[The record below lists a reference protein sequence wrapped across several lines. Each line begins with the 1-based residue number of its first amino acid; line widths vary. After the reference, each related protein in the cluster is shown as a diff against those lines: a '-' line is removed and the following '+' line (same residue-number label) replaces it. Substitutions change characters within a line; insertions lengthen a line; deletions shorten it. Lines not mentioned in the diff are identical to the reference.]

1 MKSRTLACSGLAAFL
16 LLLGAQLFG
25 QSSTQVLNPF
35 NPPAFQKYAAPVS
48 SRIAFLASEQGKQFL
63 LHAPNPIAKKLL
75 QRYHGAA
82 VAAEWDTIPHKYL
95 TQGAS
100 SPSTGTQGNGNL
112 LTSSTALLTPV
123 SRCAATR
130 FNLESPTNALPQNEE
145 SIDFKLAGATGGG
158 DMAGELAN
166 DFRGFFLSPVVWS
179 PSVTG
184 YYFEDASGCT
194 PQFEGGTPPID
205 DPLSSGNQLIGAG
218 DPIINFDPN
227 HDAWFVSSI
236 YESSFDAGVGVF
248 RNTTTNLKS
257 VNCPN
262 GTHNLDS
269 ATTCWEPG
277 VAGVNAIVAD
287 EQTFFF
293 PDKPDSWVDSRTIGT
308 GAGDVYI
315 TDTLFGFGSVIDLIA
330 CTNGLTSCS
339 APEIISG
346 GDTGTQ
352 FSDIKTKANGTIT
365 ITYGNYFTIFTL
377 SGSLIFTVDIKYVS
391 CTPNGAPIAPTC
403 SAPVLVRRDRRTIV
417 DGITELIQVRNNT
430 YPTHVEAAGGSYVF
444 WEHCGANSD
453 LPFGFNFVCPD
464 ADIVGSVNTGTG
476 WSAPFAV
483 DTALGHQIQPW
494 ATYDSSADK
503 IVIVYQDCDSPS
515 TNQRQACRAGYKTIT
530 PTTGGST
537 TVGLF
542 NALSTYQYPQA
553 EANGG
558 FFGPLFGDYIGA
570 SAHQGHFWAGFTD
583 TSRVGT
589 YGFGTRSV
597 NESNNNDV
605 AVDNP

>member
-25 QSSTQVLNPF
+25 QSNTQVLNPF

-63 LHAPNPIAKKLL
+63 LHAPNPIAKKFL

-82 VAAEWDTIPHKYL
+82 AAAEWDTIPHKYL

-100 SPSTGTQGNGNL
+100 SPSSGTQGNGTL
-112 LTSSTALLTPV
+112 LTSSTALLAPV
-123 SRCAATR
+123 PRCPATR
-130 FNLESPTNALPQNEE
+130 FNLESPTNAVPQNEE
-145 SIDFKLAGATGGG
+145 SIDFKFQGGSIISA
-158 DMAGELAN
+158 DMAGEVAN
-166 DFRGFFLSPVVWS
+166 DFRGFLLSPVVWS

-184 YYFEDASGCT
+184 YYVEDTIGCV

-205 DPLSSGNQLIGAG
+205 DAIFSGNQLIGAG
-218 DPIINFDPN
+218 DPIINFDPV

-236 YESSFDAGVGVF
+236 YESPFDDGVGVF

-257 VNCPN
+257 ANCPS

-269 ATTCWEPG
+269 ATTCWEGP
-277 VAGVNAIVAD
+277 ALGVNAIVAD
-287 EQTFFF
+287 EQTSFFT
-293 PDKPDSWVDSRTIGT
+293 DKPDSWVDTRTAGT
-308 GAGDVYI
+308 GAGNVYI
-315 TDTLFGFGSVIDLIA
+315 TDTLFGIGATIQLIA
-330 CTNGLTSCS
+330 CTNDLTACS
-339 APEIISG
+339 APETISG
-346 GDTGTQ
+346 GDLSTQ

-365 ITYGNYFTIFTL
+365 ITYGNYFTVSTFT
-377 SGSLIFTVDIKYVS
+377 GPIFTVDIKYVS
-391 CTPNGAPIAPTC
+391 CTPNGAPTPPTC
-403 SAPVLVRRDRRTIV
+403 AAPVLVRRERRGIV
-417 DGITELIQVRNNT
+417 FGLTELILVRNGT
-430 YPTHVEAAGGSYVF
+430 YPTHVEATGGSYVF
-444 WEHCGANSD
+444 WENCGANSD
-453 LPFGFNFVCPD
+453 LPFGRNFVCPD

-515 TNQRQACRAGYKTIT
+515 ATQRQACRAGYKTIT

-542 NALSTYQYPQA
+542 NALSTYQYPLA

-558 FFGPLFGDYIGA
+558 FFFPLFGDYIGA
-570 SAHQGHFWAGFTD
+570 SAHQGHFWAGYTD

-597 NESNNNDV
+597 NESNNNVV
-605 AVDNP
+605 AVDSP